1 MEQSSYF
8 SALKYG
14 YNDEWIL
21 RIDESDFIIDIEVRS
36 EDWQHIMHGVWCWN
50 DTDSN
55 LIVKN

>member
-36 EDWQHIMHGVWCWN
+36 EDWQHIMHGV
-50 DTDSN
+50 
-55 LIVKN
+55 